1 MTGAIS
7 LTGPGIYTL
16 TIEHQYLCML
26 ELVTMTLRSPYI
38 RYSNLGKSLV
48 IFSYLQNPFKMGT
61 PLIPPDYHGLLV
73 TEFHSTCYSQFT
85 SFSSTGMLKVL

>member
-7 LTGPGIYTL
+7 LTGSGIYTL

-26 ELVTMTLRSPYI
+26 ELVRTTLRSPYI

-48 IFSYLQNPFKMGT
+48 SRFLLFTEPF
-61 PLIPPDYHGLLV
+61 
-73 TEFHSTCYSQFT
+73 
-85 SFSSTGMLKVL
+85 